1 MHRVA
6 IGFDA
11 RLRRVCVL
19 PRKESG
25 SVVLEAHVKNTS
37 KYELLPGPVRVFM
50 NDEYVTTTSLDVS
63 IYLVVPDYANG
74 S

>member
-6 IGFDA
+6 IGLDA

-19 PRKESG
+19 PRKSG
-25 SVVLEAHVKNTS
+25 SVVLEANVKNTS

-50 NDEYVTTTSLDVS
+50 NDEYVTSTSLGVS